1 MWRQVNDGKG
11 KSRVWAGLVVGFEG
25 QAATVERSGRRRE
38 EIYSGVDEW
47 RTVRIGGAC
56 AISIAQA
63 VCVSASVVCEMSE
76 SAETRRILLKRKISV
91 SSGHKAKRTA
101 ETRIVQTDGSRAT
114 PRVLQPRSLASASEH
129 LAHLVGNEPF

>member
-1 MWRQVNDGKG
+1 MEKA
-11 KSRVWAGLVVGFEG
+11 SRGYGQGLWWAL
-25 QAATVERSGRRRE
+25 RDKRRRWSGADDRRE

>member
-1 MWRQVNDGKG
+1 MEKASSGYGQG
-11 KSRVWAGLVVGFEG
+11 VWGGFEG
-25 QAATVERSGRRRE
+25 EAATVELSGRRRE

-114 PRVLQPRSLASASEH
+114 PRILQQFSIRVRASRTSRRQ
-129 LAHLVGNEPF
+129 

>member
-76 SAETRRILLKRKISV
+76 SAETRKISV

-114 PRVLQPRSLASASEH
+114 PRILQPRSLASASEH

>member
-1 MWRQVNDGKG
+1 MEKA
-11 KSRVWAGLVVGFEG
+11 SRGYGQGLWWGFEG
-25 QAATVERSGRRRE
+25 EAATVELSGRRRE

-47 RTVRIGGAC
+47 RTVGIGGAC

-101 ETRIVQTDGSRAT
+101 ETRISTDRWKPSHAQKNTATQFSIRVRASRT
-114 PRVLQPRSLASASEH
+114 SRRQ
-129 LAHLVGNEPF
+129 